1 MQFSQDST
9 CEVNTADESEGIN
22 KSANNFKTPI
32 KIFGLYN
39 NYKTSS
45 TVTKQDNSQ
54 QFLLQKPQTLVV
66 NKPKGDGLF

>member
-1 MQFSQDST
+1 MQYSQDST
-9 CEVNTADESEGIN
+9 CEINTADETEGIN

-45 TVTKQDNSQ
+45 TVTKQDNQ
-54 QFLLQKPQTLVV
+54 QFLIQKPQTMVV
-66 NKPKGDGLF
+66 NKPKGDGFF